1 MAVVVPKAW
10 KWNVII
16 RFLSQQLFAAKC
28 CFALLKSN
36 RKSVSWK
43 GEFIFTAENRLCK
56 LMTSILMEKCTGVD
70 AYSRLFIDFLLQNSI
85 CFKLS
90 LKRNLHCVL
99 KSQKKSHSA
108 IKCDLSGNTVW
119 PQALGFKKLAKM
131 DHFWHFWLTFVKM

>member
-56 LMTSILMEKCTGVD
+56 LMTSILMEKCTSVD

-85 CFKLS
+85 CFKLTFEKNNVWKL
-90 LKRNLHCVL
+90 LKMAHLNFSILAFYNNFWL
-99 KSQKKSHSA
+99 
-108 IKCDLSGNTVW
+108 IYIDLSGNTVW
-119 PQALGFKKLAKM
+119 PQASSF
-131 DHFWHFWLTFVKM
+131 

>member
-1 MAVVVPKAW
+1 MAEAVVVPKAW

-85 CFKLS
+85 CFKLTFEKNFTQC
-90 LKRNLHCVL
+90 LKITQNGAFELFDFGILQQFLANLHWP
-99 KSQKKSHSA
+99 
-108 IKCDLSGNTVW
+108 VW
-119 PQALGFKKLAKM
+119 
-131 DHFWHFWLTFVKM
+131 

>member
-1 MAVVVPKAW
+1 MAEAVVVPKAW

-56 LMTSILMEKCTGVD
+56 LMTSILMEKCTSVD

-85 CFKLS
+85 CFKLTFEKNFTQC
-90 LKRNLHCVL
+90 LKITQNGAFEFFDFGILQQVLANLHWP
-99 KSQKKSHSA
+99 
-108 IKCDLSGNTVW
+108 VW
-119 PQALGFKKLAKM
+119 
-131 DHFWHFWLTFVKM
+131 

>member
-1 MAVVVPKAW
+1 MAEAVVVPKAW

-56 LMTSILMEKCTGVD
+56 LMTSILMEKCTSVD

-85 CFKLS
+85 CFKLTFEKNFTQC
-90 LKRNLHCVL
+90 LKITQNGAFEFFDLGILQQFLANLHWP
-99 KSQKKSHSA
+99 
-108 IKCDLSGNTVW
+108 VW
-119 PQALGFKKLAKM
+119 
-131 DHFWHFWLTFVKM
+131 